1 MNASLLLR
9 SAFVTLAAVAV
20 GVGESN
26 AQVPTLYSPYVP
38 VTTSVYSTVAPAPVY
53 GTQWGTTPAY
63 GNYYNN
69 GVGYNNGI
77 GVGGCYSPSTIN
89 NSAYRPQYPYGTASN
104 DWYWNSGV
112 HHPNF
117 SNDYRSNDYRG
128 SWSHFGNNGSFGNNN
143 FNNSSS
149 NDWWRNDRSRFDH
162 DHRSR

>member
-53 GTQWGTTPAY
+53 GTQWGTTPVY
-63 GNYYNN
+63 GNSY
-69 GVGYNNGI
+69 NGI
-77 GVGGCYSPSTIN
+77 GVGGCYGPSTIN
-89 NSAYRPQYPYGTASN
+89 NSGYRPAYPYGTASN

-112 HHPNF
+112 HHPNYSNDYR

-128 SWSHFGNNGSFGNNN
+128 SWSHFGNNSN
-143 FNNSSS
+143 FNNNS

-162 DHRSR
+162 DRFR